1 MAPSFAPLEEGPP
14 AMFAA
19 AMPRPR
25 VDPVTQGF
33 IFGLI
38 GVIIFGG
45 SLPATRAAVLALDPW
60 FVSSARAV
68 GAATLGTGWLA
79 FQRATLPTGR
89 DWLGLVVVG
98 LCVVVGF
105 PVFTGLAMRWV
116 PASHGILFV
125 GLIPLATCLVG
136 ALLGTV
142 RPRWPFWLWAA
153 IGAVS
158 VAAYAIYQGGG
169 DFGPADFLMVGAIAV
184 TGIGYAEGARL
195 SHHMKP
201 AAVISWALVVCLPL
215 SLPAL
220 IFTWPESTAAV
231 PLSAWTGLAYVT
243 LFSMFIGF
251 LFWYRGL
258 VLGGTAR
265 VSQIQLFQ
273 PFIGLGLAAAFL
285 GEQVGWGLL
294 AGSVMVTISVAKAR
308 RYA

>member
-1 MAPSFAPLEEGPP
+1 MSSEAISTASLSP
-14 AMFAA
+14 AT
-19 AMPRPR
+19 R
-25 VDPVTQGF
+25 GL
-33 IFGLI
+33 IYGLI

-68 GAATLGTGWLA
+68 GAALLGTGWLIL
-79 FQRATLPTGR
+79 QRASLPSGR

-105 PVFTGLAMRWV
+105 PVFTGLAMQWV

-142 RPRWPFWLWAA
+142 RPRRPFWLWAA
-153 IGAVS
+153 LGAVS
-158 VAAYAIYQGGG
+158 VAAYAIFQGGG
-169 DFGPADFLMVGAIAV
+169 DFGPADLLMVGAIAV

-215 SLPAL
+215 SLPAVIL
-220 IFTWPESTAAV
+220 TWPDAV
-231 PLSAWTGLAYVT
+231 QTVPVSAWIGLGYVT

-273 PFIGLGLAAAFL
+273 PFIGLGLAAVFL
-285 GEQVGWGLL
+285 GEQVGWGILI
-294 AGSVMVTISVAKAR
+294 GSVMVTISVAKAR

>member
-1 MAPSFAPLEEGPP
+1 MTDTALTTTAPISLPTRGL
-14 AMFAA
+14 
-19 AMPRPR
+19 
-25 VDPVTQGF
+25 
-33 IFGLI
+33 IYGLI

-60 FVSSARAV
+60 FVSAARAV
-68 GAATLGTGWLA
+68 GAACLGILWLSA
-79 FQRATLPTGR
+79 ARQPLPSRR
-89 DWLGLVVVG
+89 DFFGLAVVG
-98 LCVVVGF
+98 LCVVIAF
-105 PVFTGLAMRWV
+105 PVLTGLAMQWV
-116 PASHGILFV
+116 SASHGILFV
-125 GLIPLATCLVG
+125 GLIPLSTCLVG

-142 RPRWPFWLWAA
+142 RPKRPFWFWAA
-153 IGAVS
+153 LGSVS
-158 VAAYAIYQGGG
+158 VGAYAVYQGGG
-169 DFGPADFLMVGAIAV
+169 DFGMADLLMVGAIAA

-201 AAVISWALVVCLPL
+201 AAVISWALVVSLPL
-215 SLPAL
+215 TLPAL
-220 IFTWPESTAAV
+220 ILTWPEAARSV
-231 PLSAWTGLAYVT
+231 PVSAWVGLGYVT

-273 PFIGLGLAAAFL
+273 PFIGLGLAAVFL

>member
-136 ALLGTV
+136 ALLGTEF
-142 RPRWPFWLWAA
+142 RAA
-153 IGAVS
+153 D
-158 VAAYAIYQGGG
+158 VA
-169 DFGPADFLMVGAIAV
+169 D
-184 TGIGYAEGARL
+184 
-195 SHHMKP
+195 
-201 AAVISWALVVCLPL
+201 
-215 SLPAL
+215 
-220 IFTWPESTAAV
+220 
-231 PLSAWTGLAYVT
+231 
-243 LFSMFIGF
+243 
-251 LFWYRGL
+251 
-258 VLGGTAR
+258 VLRSEPTGTAR
-265 VSQIQLFQ
+265 DLEPALRAGLITTGSPDRYRFNHGLVRDAVAAQVTGVDRAQLHADIARAF
-273 PFIGLGLAAAFL
+273 AARALDLDFDL
-285 GEQVGWGLL
+285 SFSGIVTFKTARSIHEVAAWAPAGAGLL
-294 AGSVMVTISVAKAR
+294 PPQNLRPAR
-308 RYA
+308 WRPAPFA

>member
-1 MAPSFAPLEEGPP
+1 MSSEALGTSSLAPATRGL
-14 AMFAA
+14 
-19 AMPRPR
+19 
-25 VDPVTQGF
+25 VY
-33 IFGLI
+33 GLI

-68 GAATLGTGWLA
+68 GAAMLGTGWLI
-79 FQRATLPTGR
+79 FQRATFPGGR

-105 PVFTGLAMRWV
+105 PLLTGLAMRWV

-142 RPRWPFWLWAA
+142 RPKRLFWFWAA
-153 IGAVS
+153 LGAVS
-158 VAAYAIYQGGG
+158 VGTYAVYQGGG
-169 DFGPADFLMVGAIAV
+169 DFGPADLLMVGAIVV

-195 SHHMKP
+195 SHHMNP

-220 IFTWPESTAAV
+220 ILTWPDTTQMV
-231 PLSAWTGLAYVT
+231 PASAWIGLGYVT

-273 PFIGLGLAAAFL
+273 PFIGLGLAAVFL

>member
-1 MAPSFAPLEEGPP
+1 MSSEALSTPGLS
-14 AMFAA
+14 
-19 AMPRPR
+19 
-25 VDPVTQGF
+25 PVTRGL
-33 IFGLI
+33 IYGLI

-45 SLPATRAAVLALDPW
+45 SLPATRAAVIALDPW

-68 GAATLGTGWLA
+68 GAALLGTGWLVL
-79 FQRATLPTGR
+79 QRAPLPGGR
-89 DWLGLVVVG
+89 DWLGLVIVG

-105 PVFTGLAMRWV
+105 PVLTGLAMQWV

-125 GLIPLATCLVG
+125 GLIPLATCLVA

-142 RPRWPFWLWAA
+142 APKRPFWLWAA
-153 IGAVS
+153 LGAVS

-169 DFGPADFLMVGAIAV
+169 DFESADLLMMGAIAV

-220 IFTWPESTAAV
+220 ILTWPDSTQTIPV
-231 PLSAWTGLAYVT
+231 SAWLGLGYVT

-273 PFIGLGLAAAFL
+273 PFIGLGLAAIFL
-285 GEQVGWGLL
+285 GEQMGWGLI
-294 AGSVMVTISVAKAR
+294 AGSVMVTICVAKAR

>member
-1 MAPSFAPLEEGPP
+1 MSLDAITT
-14 AMFAA
+14 
-19 AMPRPR
+19 PRPAPR
-25 VDPVTQGF
+25 LTPVTRGL
-33 IFGLI
+33 IYGLI

-45 SLPATRAAVLALDPW
+45 SLPATRAAVIALDPW

-68 GAATLGTGWLA
+68 GAAMLGTGWLVS
-79 FQRATLPTGR
+79 QRTALPSGR
-89 DWLGLVVVG
+89 DWLGLIIVG

-105 PVFTGLAMRWV
+105 PVLTGLAMQWV

-142 RPRWPFWLWAA
+142 RPKRPFWLWAA
-153 IGAVS
+153 LGSIS
-158 VAAYAIYQGGG
+158 VASYAIYQGGG
-169 DFGPADFLMVGAIAV
+169 DFGPADLLMVGAIAV

-201 AAVISWALVVCLPL
+201 AAVISWALIVCLPL
-215 SLPAL
+215 SLSAL
-220 IFTWPESTAAV
+220 FLTWPDSTQGV
-231 PLSAWTGLAYVT
+231 PLSAWIGLGYVT

-273 PFIGLGLAAAFL
+273 PFIGLGLAAVFL
-285 GEQVGWGLL
+285 GEHVGWGVV
-294 AGSVMVTISVAKAR
+294 AGSVMVTISVAQAR

>member
-1 MAPSFAPLEEGPP
+1 MSSEAIATPGLT
-14 AMFAA
+14 
-19 AMPRPR
+19 
-25 VDPVTQGF
+25 PVTRGL
-33 IFGLI
+33 IYGLI

-68 GAATLGTGWLA
+68 GAAMLGACWLA
-79 FQRATLPTGR
+79 LNGERMPDVRTLLR
-89 DWLGLVVVG
+89 LAVVG

-105 PVFTGLAMRWV
+105 PVLTGLAMRWV

-125 GLIPLATCLVG
+125 GLIPLATCLAG
-136 ALLGTV
+136 AVLGTV
-142 RPRWPFWLWAA
+142 RPRRPFWLWAA
-153 IGAVS
+153 LGSVS
-158 VAAYAIYQGGG
+158 VAAYAVYQGGG
-169 DFGPADFLMVGAIAV
+169 DFGPADLLMVGAIAA

-201 AAVISWALVVCLPL
+201 AAVISWALIVCLPL

-220 IFTWPESTAAV
+220 FLTWPATTQGV
-231 PLSAWTGLAYVT
+231 PVSAWMGLGYVT

-285 GEQVGWGLL
+285 GEHVGWGVVV
-294 AGSVMVTISVAKAR
+294 GSVMVTISVAQAR

>member
-1 MAPSFAPLEEGPP
+1 MSSEALTT
-14 AMFAA
+14 
-19 AMPRPR
+19 PRPTAGLAPATR
-25 VDPVTQGF
+25 GL
-33 IFGLI
+33 IYGLI

-68 GAATLGTGWLA
+68 GAALLGMGWLLA
-79 FQRATLPTGR
+79 QRAPLPSGR

-105 PVFTGLAMRWV
+105 PVLTGLAMQWV

-142 RPRWPFWLWAA
+142 RPRRPFWLWAA
-153 IGAVS
+153 VGAVS
-158 VAAYAIYQGGG
+158 VAAYAILQGGG
-169 DFGPADFLMVGAIAV
+169 DFGPADLLMVGAIAV

-220 IFTWPESTAAV
+220 ILTWPAAPQTV
-231 PLSAWTGLAYVT
+231 AVSAWIGLGYVT

-273 PFIGLGLAAAFL
+273 PFIGLGLAAVFL
-285 GEQVGWGLL
+285 GEQVGWGILI
-294 AGSVMVTISVAKAR
+294 GSVMVTISVAKAR

>member
-1 MAPSFAPLEEGPP
+1 MSSEALITTGHT
-14 AMFAA
+14 
-19 AMPRPR
+19 PRLT
-25 VDPVTQGF
+25 PVTRGL
-33 IFGLI
+33 IYGLI

-68 GAATLGTGWLA
+68 GAALLGTGWLLA
-79 FQRATLPTGR
+79 QRAAWPSGR
-89 DWLGLVVVG
+89 DWLGLVIVG

-105 PVFTGLAMRWV
+105 PVLTGLAMQWV

-136 ALLGTV
+136 AVLGTV
-142 RPRWPFWLWAA
+142 RPRRPFWLWAA
-153 IGAVS
+153 LGAVS
-158 VAAYAIYQGGG
+158 VASYAIFQGGG
-169 DFGPADFLMVGAIAV
+169 DFGPADLLMVGAIAV

-220 IFTWPESTAAV
+220 MLTWPSSPQAV
-231 PLSAWTGLAYVT
+231 AVSAWIGLAYVT

-273 PFIGLGLAAAFL
+273 PFIGLGLAAVFL
-285 GEQVGWGLL
+285 GEQVGWGILI
-294 AGSVMVTISVAKAR
+294 GSVMVTISVAKAR

>member
-1 MAPSFAPLEEGPP
+1 MSSEALSTPGLN
-14 AMFAA
+14 
-19 AMPRPR
+19 
-25 VDPVTQGF
+25 PVTR
-33 IFGLI
+33 GLI
-38 GVIIFGG
+38 YGLVGVIIFGG

-68 GAATLGTGWLA
+68 GAAGLGIGWLLWQHA
-79 FQRATLPTGR
+79 ALPTAR
-89 DWLGLVVVG
+89 EWLRLTIVG

-105 PVFTGLAMRWV
+105 PVLTGLAMQWV

-136 ALLGTV
+136 ALIGTV
-142 RPRWPFWLWAA
+142 RPQRPFWIWAA
-153 IGAVS
+153 LGAVT
-158 VAAYAIYQGGG
+158 VGGYAIYEGGG
-169 DFGPADFLMVGAIAV
+169 DFGPADLLMVGAIIV

-201 AAVISWALVVCLPL
+201 AAVISWALVACLPL
-215 SLPAL
+215 SAPAL
-220 IFTWPESTAAV
+220 FVTWPASVQAV
-231 PLSAWTGLAYVT
+231 PTSAWMGLGYVT

-273 PFIGLGLAAAFL
+273 PFIGLGLAAVFL

>member
-1 MAPSFAPLEEGPP
+1 MTDAALTP
-14 AMFAA
+14 AS
-19 AMPRPR
+19 PISLPTR
-25 VDPVTQGF
+25 GL
-33 IFGLI
+33 IYGLI

-68 GAATLGTGWLA
+68 GAACLGILWLSA
-79 FQRATLPTGR
+79 ARQPLPSRR
-89 DWLGLVVVG
+89 DFFGLAVVG
-98 LCVVVGF
+98 LCVVIGF
-105 PVFTGLAMRWV
+105 PVLTGLAMQWV
-116 PASHGILFV
+116 SASHGILFV
-125 GLIPLATCLVG
+125 GLIPLSTCLVG

-142 RPRWPFWLWAA
+142 RPKRPFWFWAA
-153 IGAVS
+153 MGSVS
-158 VAAYAIYQGGG
+158 VGAYAVYQGGG
-169 DFGPADFLMVGAIAV
+169 DFGMADLLMVGAIAA

-201 AAVISWALVVCLPL
+201 AAVISWALVVSLPL
-215 SLPAL
+215 TLPAL
-220 IFTWPESTAAV
+220 ILTWPEATRSV
-231 PLSAWTGLAYVT
+231 PVSAWVGLGYVT

-273 PFIGLGLAAAFL
+273 PFIGLGLAAVFL